1 MIGAWDGIDEFV
13 AVAETGSFT
22 SGARVFGSSV
32 THMSRSIARLEARLQ
47 AQLLHRTT
55 RTVRLTDTGRL
66 FLDHCRRMVLDRD
79 EALGMVSTRAE
90 PQGELRCTC
99 STTLGE
105 RFLMPILLRY
115 GALYPQVQLHVELT
129 NRIVDLVAEGYDLAL
144 RTGAF
149 DDGRLLRV
157 PIAERAI
164 HSCASPAYLDR
175 VGWPGTIADLKVHRC
190 LVGSASG
197 WHFRVDGREHL
208 FRPQPGWR
216 CNSGVSVADAAL
228 AGMGICQLPEFY
240 VAEHL
245 KSGRLV
251 SVLDEFRP
259 DPEPIWAVYPQ
270 RRHVPPKVSRLVDML
285 SAELPLAIQ
294 ATA

>member
-13 AVAETGSFT
+13 AVAEAGSFT
-22 SGARVFGSSV
+22 AGARVFGSSV

-105 RFLMPILLRY
+105 RFLTPILLRY

-129 NRIVDLVAEGYDLAL
+129 NRIVDPVAEGYDLAL

-157 PIAERAI
+157 PIAERTI

-175 VGWPGTIADLKVHRC
+175 AGRPGAISDLKAHVLTNTITNSELSRPLRIAAFALETISFVREDRLDDGWQSLVALADLHESEMTDLSEALYIDSSIVLSDKSSDRK
-190 LVGSASG
+190 
-197 WHFRVDGREHL
+197 
-208 FRPQPGWR
+208 
-216 CNSGVSVADAAL
+216 SV
-228 AGMGICQLPEFY
+228 
-240 VAEHL
+240 V
-245 KSGRLV
+245 
-251 SVLDEFRP
+251 
-259 DPEPIWAVYPQ
+259 
-270 RRHVPPKVSRLVDML
+270 
-285 SAELPLAIQ
+285 
-294 ATA
+294 